1 MNKLWIVAL
10 AVISATVFA
19 QASQPV
25 VVTSA
30 WVRALPPGQPNTAA
44 YMTITN
50 PGRDT
55 VTIVA
60 ANSTLAQKVEFHTT
74 REVDGLQRM
83 ERVEQVVLLPGQA
96 VELAPGEMHLMLLG
110 LDHMPSAGE
119 SVQLCLQLSSGHQAC
134 TSAEVRKSAG
144 PQQPHQHHHHTSI
157 EPGERL
163 E

>member
-1 MNKLWIVAL
+1 LNKLWIVAL
-10 AVISATVFA
+10 AVISATVVA
-19 QASQPV
+19 QGTQPV

-50 PGRDT
+50 PGRDA

-83 ERVEQVVLLPGQA
+83 EQVEQIVLLPGQV
-96 VELAPGEMHLMLLG
+96 VELVPGKMHLMLLG
-110 LDHMPSAGE
+110 LDHMPGAGD
-119 SVQLCLQLSSGHQAC
+119 SVQLCLQLSNGHQAC
-134 TSAEVRKSAG
+134 TIADVRKSAG
-144 PQQPHQHHHHTSI
+144 PQQPHQHHHHD
-157 EPGERL
+157 
-163 E
+163 